1 MPDAAPA
8 AQPAVHTIAGDVA
21 KRPDPAVPVAPCSTP
36 TVAAPAP
43 SRAALP
49 ARGTLLG
56 FDFGLARIGIA
67 TGELETGQASAL
79 ATVHDESNDARFK
92 AIAALI
98 AEWRPVAL
106 VVGLPTHLDGREHA
120 LTARC
125 RRFANQLH
133 GRFALP
139 VFTADERLSSVAA
152 EAGLA
157 EAGRADWRE
166 RKAALDAAAARI
178 ILQTFLDT
186 RRHERP

>member
-8 AQPAVHTIAGDVA
+8 AQTPAGSTAT
-21 KRPDPAVPVAPCSTP
+21 RSDPATSPPP
-36 TVAAPAP
+36 
-43 SRAALP
+43 AALP
-49 ARGTLLG
+49 ARGTVLG
-56 FDFGLARIGIA
+56 FDFGLARIGVA

-106 VVGLPTHLDGREHA
+106 VVGLPTHLDGTEHE

-133 GRFALP
+133 GRFGVP

-152 EAGLA
+152 DADLA
-157 EAGRADWRE
+157 AAGRTGWRE
-166 RKAALDAAAARI
+166 RKAVLDAAAARI

-186 RRHERP
+186 PRHARP